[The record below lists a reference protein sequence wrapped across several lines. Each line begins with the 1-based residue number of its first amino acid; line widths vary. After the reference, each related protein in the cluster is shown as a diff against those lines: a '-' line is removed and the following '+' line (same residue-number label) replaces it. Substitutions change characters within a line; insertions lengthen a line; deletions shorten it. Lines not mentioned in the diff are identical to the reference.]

1 MKQRERFS
9 FITNSNDGI
18 YVEGKGY
25 GHGVGMSQRGAYMMA
40 REGYSYSD
48 ILKFYYH
55 GVEIR

>member
-9 FITNSNDGI
+9 LITNSNDGI
-18 YVEGKGY
+18 YVEGKEY
-25 GHGVGMSQRGAYMMA
+25 SHGVGMSQSGADMMA
-40 REGYSYSD
+40 RDGYSYSD